1 MIQTGLQTQRVTRL
15 LSVGFAAIVFILS
28 SGCLQTREAV
38 REQEEKQVMQRTVKT
53 LQQTNADVNSRFQDL
68 EDDSRKTTGRLEA
81 LEFKI
86 NQMNQRAEKGDQG
99 ADQKIAQLNDKLNA
113 HQQAIMKLDQQVTE
127 LTATLALL
135 QAGKANTP
143 SRGGGGGN
151 SQADNPF
158 ISAEQLF
165 ADKQWKEAILEYEKY
180 RKTYPR
186 GKSFAESTY
195 KIGVCF
201 QELGLGEDAR
211 AFYEEVIAKFPK
223 SREAGRAE
231 TRLRAL
237 KKK

>member
-1 MIQTGLQTQRVTRL
+1 MMKPRMKTRPL
-15 LSVGFAAIVFILS
+15 AILALSALILS

-38 REQEEKQVMQRTVKT
+38 REQEEKQVLTKTVRN

-68 EDDSRKTTGRLEA
+68 EDDSRKMTGRMEA
-81 LEFKI
+81 IEFKV
-86 NQMNQRAEKGDQG
+86 NSLNQRAEKGDLG
-99 ADQKIAQLNDKLNA
+99 ADQKIAQLNDKLVS

-127 LTATLALL
+127 LTATLALI

-143 SRGGGGGN
+143 SRGGGAGN
-151 SQADNPF
+151 GSGQADNPF
-158 ISAEQLF
+158 VTAEQHF

-180 RKTYPR
+180 RKTYPK

-223 SREAGRAE
+223 SREATRAD
-231 TRLRAL
+231 TRLKSL